1 MKVLIVGAGFAG
13 LTLAAYLQRDG
24 HKVTLVEKKEDHEQA
39 GFVIGLWSN
48 GRHTLEPFHVLER
61 LSAVS
66 IPVTREFLR
75 DKTGKIMATI
85 DYRSLIERYGAVFQV
100 LHSDVQKIL
109 RELVTDV
116 RMRFETSVI
125 ALDER
130 AQSVIVT
137 LSDGT
142 QEEFDLVVG
151 ADGIHSHIR
160 TLLFGNEGFTYSGLR
175 IWISMLPYEKAGITE
190 PNDLFGEGEYVGLF
204 PTRNGKLGTLFL
216 AAVPEGQPDLPEQRI
231 AYLKERFS
239 DFTWVVPDILQS
251 LQDPAEIFCEDIDQ
265 VSLDTWYRGRV
276 VLLGDAAHAVSPT
289 AAMGGAMALEDAH
302 VLAEELRL
310 VDAAHVEQALVGYM
324 TRRKPRVDEIRHTS
338 DFLIWLAGIQHP
350 AMAFVRNTVI
360 HLLPSRF
367 LLKDMEEIL
376 EIQA

>member
-13 LTLAAYLQRDG
+13 LALAAYLQRDG
-24 HKVTLVEKKEDHEQA
+24 HKVTLIEKNEDREQA
-39 GFVIGLWSN
+39 GFIIGLWSN

-75 DKTGKIMATI
+75 DKTGKIVATI
-85 DYRSLIERYGAVFQV
+85 DYQSLIERYGAVFQI
-100 LHSDVQKIL
+100 LHSDVQEIL
-109 RELVTDV
+109 RQLVTDV
-116 RMRFETSVI
+116 CMRFETSVI
-125 ALDER
+125 TLDEKE
-130 AQSVIVT
+130 QSVVAT

-160 TLLFGNEGFTYSGLR
+160 TLIFGNEGFTYSGLR
-175 IWISMLPYEKAGITE
+175 MWISMLPYGKADVFE

-204 PTRNGKLGTLFL
+204 PTRDGRLETLFL
-216 AAVPEGQPDLPEQRI
+216 ASVPESKSDLPEQRI
-231 AYLKERFS
+231 VYLKERFR

-251 LQDPAEIFCEDIDQ
+251 LQNPAEIFCEDVDQ
-265 VSLDTWYRGRV
+265 VALDTWYHGRI

-302 VLAEELRL
+302 VLAEELRR
-310 VDAAHVEQALVGYM
+310 VDAAHVEQALAGYM
-324 TRRKPRVDEIRHTS
+324 VRRKSRIEEIRHTS
-338 DFLIWLAGIQHP
+338 DFLIWLVEIQHP
-350 AMAFVRNTVI
+350 AMAFVRNTVM

-376 EIQA
+376 AIQA

>member
-1 MKVLIVGAGFAG
+1 MKVLIAGAGFAG
-13 LTLAAYLQRDG
+13 LALAAYLQRDG
-24 HKVTLVEKKEDHEQA
+24 HEVTLVEKNEDRKQA
-39 GFVIGLWSN
+39 GFIIGLWSN

-151 ADGIHSHIR
+151 AD
-160 TLLFGNEGFTYSGLR
+160 
-175 IWISMLPYEKAGITE
+175 
-190 PNDLFGEGEYVGLF
+190 
-204 PTRNGKLGTLFL
+204 
-216 AAVPEGQPDLPEQRI
+216 
-231 AYLKERFS
+231 
-239 DFTWVVPDILQS
+239 
-251 LQDPAEIFCEDIDQ
+251 
-265 VSLDTWYRGRV
+265 
-276 VLLGDAAHAVSPT
+276 
-289 AAMGGAMALEDAH
+289 
-302 VLAEELRL
+302 
-310 VDAAHVEQALVGYM
+310 
-324 TRRKPRVDEIRHTS
+324 
-338 DFLIWLAGIQHP
+338 
-350 AMAFVRNTVI
+350 
-360 HLLPSRF
+360 
-367 LLKDMEEIL
+367 
-376 EIQA
+376 